1 MLFMGEEYGERAPF
15 QFFSDHIDKRIA
27 RATRDGRRREFAAFA
42 AFAGEEVPDPQD
54 PATFEASKLTREGPR
69 GHEDLVRSLLR
80 ARRELRGEA
89 TDIEHGE
96 RWLRVTRGE
105 HELLMN
111 FGAPRTFAT
120 DRRDVVLT
128 TGKANVQDAG
138 VRLGA
143 MTGALVR

>member
-1 MLFMGEEYGERAPF
+1 MR
-15 QFFSDHIDKRIA
+15 K
-27 RATRDGRRREFAAFA
+27 
-42 AFAGEEVPDPQD
+42 
-54 PATFEASKLTREGPR
+54 GPR
-69 GHEDLVRSLLR
+69 GHEDFVRSLLE

-89 TDIEHGE
+89 TGVEHGE
-96 RWLRVTRGE
+96 RWLRVRRGE

-120 DRRDVVLT
+120 DKRDVVLT
-128 TGKANVQDAG
+128 TGTANVQDAG